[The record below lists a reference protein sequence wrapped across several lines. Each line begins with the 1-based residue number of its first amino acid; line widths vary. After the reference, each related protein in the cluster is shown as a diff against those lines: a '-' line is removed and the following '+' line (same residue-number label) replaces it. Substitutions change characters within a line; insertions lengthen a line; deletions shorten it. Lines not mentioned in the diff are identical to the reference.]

1 MGGGEEEE
9 SGLKRGMKA
18 GDAAEGEDKSGLEA
32 QEGKEGGGW
41 ETGNK
46 SGTGGAGEHAARA
59 RPRPLRSFLTPPHC
73 GETLRASSL
82 LYSTQSSGETSSD
95 FRGTG

>member
-41 ETGNK
+41 E
-46 SGTGGAGEHAARA
+46 
-59 RPRPLRSFLTPPHC
+59 
-73 GETLRASSL
+73 
-82 LYSTQSSGETSSD
+82 
-95 FRGTG
+95 